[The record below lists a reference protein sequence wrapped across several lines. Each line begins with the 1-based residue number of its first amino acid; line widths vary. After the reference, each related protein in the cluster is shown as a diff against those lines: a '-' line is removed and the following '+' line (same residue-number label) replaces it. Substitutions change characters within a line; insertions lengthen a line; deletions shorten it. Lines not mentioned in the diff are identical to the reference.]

1 MQHPVTHTNRGG
13 VRVTVLL
20 RKVHALQVVIADAI
34 SLIVPVTM
42 INAMGK
48 MRVLLPA
55 SLVSH
60 VIADVKAIILSVLF
74 RVTDAIPVT
83 ETVTMSATDVIQTA
97 TETVT
102 ADAIQGVLHA
112 TETATMNVTVV

>member
-1 MQHPVTHTNRGG
+1 MVVQDVTLCVNNAYL
-13 VRVTVLL
+13 VTV
-20 RKVHALQVVIADAI
+20 A
-34 SLIVPVTM
+34 TT
-42 INAMGK
+42 NA
-48 MRVLLPA
+48 
-55 SLVSH
+55 
-60 VIADVKAIILSVLF
+60 KAIILSALH

-102 ADAIQGVLHA
+102 ADAIQDVLRA